1 MAARLVRIPPEPR
14 VAASRKMPT
23 YAEASAELEQI
34 LEKIE
39 AGEVDVD
46 EVVTLVRRG
55 AELIRFCRERLDAA
69 RLEVG
74 KVVADLDA
82 LEKEAAR
89 EDDAAEDDEGEAE
102 EESNDDSEAA
112 DTARNKL
119 PF

>member
-1 MAARLVRIPPEPR
+1 MAT
-14 VAASRKMPT
+14 SKKNPT

-46 EVVTLVRRG
+46 EVVALVRRG

-82 LEKEAAR
+82 LEQEQAGGADEE
-89 EDDAAEDDEGEAE
+89 EDEEDDEDEAKDE
-102 EESNDDSEAA
+102 PHPPRG
-112 DTARNKL
+112 DTFGGKL

>member
-1 MAARLVRIPPEPR
+1 
-14 VAASRKMPT
+14 VATSRKMPT

-39 AGEVDVD
+39 TGAVDVD

-82 LEKEAAR
+82 LERDTASDAAADD
-89 EDDAAEDDEGEAE
+89 EEEDDDAADEEPAEDVAGG
-102 EESNDDSEAA
+102 
-112 DTARNKL
+112 KL

>member
-1 MAARLVRIPPEPR
+1 M
-14 VAASRKMPT
+14 AASRKTPT
-23 YAEASAELEQI
+23 YAEASAELEEI

-39 AGEVDVD
+39 TGEADVD
-46 EVVTLVRRG
+46 EVVALVRRG

-82 LEKEAAR
+82 LEKEAAGDVADD
-89 EDDAAEDDEGEAE
+89 EDEEEDEESGDDA
-102 EESNDDSEAA
+102 EAA
-112 DTARNKL
+112 AGGKL

>member
-1 MAARLVRIPPEPR
+1 M
-14 VAASRKMPT
+14 AASRKMPS

-82 LEKEAAR
+82 LEKEAPCEVGAQ
-89 EDDAAEDDEGEAE
+89 DGDADEAE
-102 EESNDDSEAA
+102 EQDEDEAETEDRA
-112 DTARNKL
+112 GGKL

>member
-1 MAARLVRIPPEPR
+1 M
-14 VAASRKMPT
+14 AASRKMPT

-39 AGEVDVD
+39 TGAVDVD

-82 LEKEAAR
+82 LEQDTAGDAAAADDDEDEDEDEAET
-89 EDDAAEDDEGEAE
+89 EDDAATEDRAGG
-102 EESNDDSEAA
+102 
-112 DTARNKL
+112 KL

>member
-1 MAARLVRIPPEPR
+1 VS
-14 VAASRKMPT
+14 ASRKTQT

-46 EVVTLVRRG
+46 EVVALVRRG
-55 AELIRFCRERLDAA
+55 TELIRLCRERLDAA

-82 LEKEAAR
+82 LEQAAAAGDAGEAAGDDG
-89 EDDAAEDDEGEAE
+89 EEDEDESPDDAPRGGAGG
-102 EESNDDSEAA
+102 
-112 DTARNKL
+112 RL

>member
-1 MAARLVRIPPEPR
+1 
-14 VAASRKMPT
+14 VAASRKTPT
-23 YAEASAELEQI
+23 YAEASAELEEI

-39 AGEVDVD
+39 TGEADVD
-46 EVVTLVRRG
+46 EVVALVRRG

-82 LEKEAAR
+82 LEKEAAGDVADD
-89 EDDAAEDDEGEAE
+89 EDEEEDEESGDDA
-102 EESNDDSEAA
+102 EAA
-112 DTARNKL
+112 AGGKL

>member
-1 MAARLVRIPPEPR
+1 
-14 VAASRKMPT
+14 MPT

-39 AGEVDVD
+39 TGAVDVD

-82 LEKEAAR
+82 LEQDTAGDAAAADDDEDEDEDEAET
-89 EDDAAEDDEGEAE
+89 EDDAATEDRAGG
-102 EESNDDSEAA
+102 
-112 DTARNKL
+112 KL

>member
-1 MAARLVRIPPEPR
+1 MAA
-14 VAASRKMPT
+14 SKKNPT
-23 YAEASAELEQI
+23 YAEAAAELEQI

-46 EVVTLVRRG
+46 EVVVLVRRG

-82 LEKEAAR
+82 LEAEQAGAAAK
-89 EDDAAEDDEGEAE
+89 DEDDEEETAVIRDEAE
-102 EESNDDSEAA
+102 PRRKPSAGE
-112 DTARNKL
+112 L

>member
-1 MAARLVRIPPEPR
+1 M
-14 VAASRKMPT
+14 AASRKTPT
-23 YAEASAELEQI
+23 YAEASAELEEI

-39 AGEVDVD
+39 TGEADVD
-46 EVVTLVRRG
+46 EVVALVRRG

-82 LEKEAAR
+82 LEKEAAG
-89 EDDAAEDDEGEAE
+89 EADDADEEEEE
-102 EESNDDSEAA
+102 EESGDDAEAA
-112 DTARNKL
+112 AGGKL

>member
-1 MAARLVRIPPEPR
+1 MAT
-14 VAASRKMPT
+14 SKKNPT

-39 AGEVDVD
+39 TGEADVD
-46 EVVTLVRRG
+46 EVVGLVRRG

-82 LEKEAAR
+82 LEKEQAGDAEEDEDEGD
-89 EDDAAEDDEGEAE
+89 EDDDAPPPR
-102 EESNDDSEAA
+102 A
-112 DTARNKL
+112 DPVGGKL

>member
-1 MAARLVRIPPEPR
+1 
-14 VAASRKMPT
+14 VAASKKSPT
-23 YAEASAELEQI
+23 YAEAAAELEQI

-46 EVVTLVRRG
+46 ELVSLVRRG

-82 LEKEAAR
+82 LEAEQAGEAGAEEDEEEED
-89 EDDAAEDDEGEAE
+89 EDDDEEAE
-102 EESNDDSEAA
+102 EKPEPRG
-112 DTARNKL
+112 DTFGGKL

>member
-1 MAARLVRIPPEPR
+1 
-14 VAASRKMPT
+14 VASSKKNPT

-34 LEKIE
+34 LEKVE

-46 EVVTLVRRG
+46 EVVALVRRG

-82 LEKEAAR
+82 LEQEQAGG
-89 EDDAAEDDEGEAE
+89 EAEDEEDEGEELE
-102 EESNDDSEAA
+102 EEEKPAPGRIAPESRVPRGGE
-112 DTARNKL
+112 L

>member
-1 MAARLVRIPPEPR
+1 
-14 VAASRKMPT
+14 VAASKKSPT
-23 YAEASAELEQI
+23 YAEAAAELEQI

-46 EVVTLVRRG
+46 ELVALVRRG

-82 LEKEAAR
+82 LEAEQAGGAAEEDEE
-89 EDDAAEDDEGEAE
+89 EDDDDVDEKPEPRG
-102 EESNDDSEAA
+102 
-112 DTARNKL
+112 DTFGGKL

>member
-1 MAARLVRIPPEPR
+1 MAT
-14 VAASRKMPT
+14 SKKNPT
-23 YAEASAELEQI
+23 YAEAAAELEQI

-46 EVVTLVRRG
+46 EVVALVRRG

-82 LEKEAAR
+82 LEQDQAGD
-89 EDDAAEDDEGEAE
+89 EDE
-102 EESNDDSEAA
+102 EEDEADEAVPPERPARGDSHG
-112 DTARNKL
+112 KL

>member
-1 MAARLVRIPPEPR
+1 
-14 VAASRKMPT
+14 VAASRKTPT
-23 YAEASAELEQI
+23 YAEASAELEEI

-39 AGEVDVD
+39 TGEADVD
-46 EVVTLVRRG
+46 EVVALVRRG

-82 LEKEAAR
+82 LEKEAA
-89 EDDAAEDDEGEAE
+89 GEAE
-102 EESNDDSEAA
+102 DADEEEEEEESGDDAEAA
-112 DTARNKL
+112 AGGKL

>member
-1 MAARLVRIPPEPR
+1 
-14 VAASRKMPT
+14 VAASRKTPT
-23 YAEASAELEQI
+23 YAEASAELEEI

-39 AGEVDVD
+39 TGEADVD
-46 EVVTLVRRG
+46 EVVALVRRG

-82 LEKEAAR
+82 LEKEAA
-89 EDDAAEDDEGEAE
+89 GEAE
-102 EESNDDSEAA
+102 DADEEAEEGSDDAEAA
-112 DTARNKL
+112 AGGKL

>member
-1 MAARLVRIPPEPR
+1 M
-14 VAASRKMPT
+14 AASRKMPT

-39 AGEVDVD
+39 TGEVDVD

-82 LEKEAAR
+82 LEQDTAGDADAADDDEDEADEEEA
-89 EDDAAEDDEGEAE
+89 EDDAPAEDRAGG
-102 EESNDDSEAA
+102 
-112 DTARNKL
+112 KL

>member
-1 MAARLVRIPPEPR
+1 

-39 AGEVDVD
+39 TGAVDVD

-82 LEKEAAR
+82 LEQDTAGDAAAADDDEDEDEDEAET
-89 EDDAAEDDEGEAE
+89 EDDAATEDRAGG
-102 EESNDDSEAA
+102 
-112 DTARNKL
+112 KL

>member
-1 MAARLVRIPPEPR
+1 M
-14 VAASRKMPT
+14 AASRKTPT
-23 YAEASAELEQI
+23 YAEASAELEEI

-39 AGEVDVD
+39 TGEADVD
-46 EVVTLVRRG
+46 EVVALVRRG

-82 LEKEAAR
+82 LEKEAAG
-89 EDDAAEDDEGEAE
+89 EADDAGEDEEE
-102 EESNDDSEAA
+102 EESGDDAEA
-112 DTARNKL
+112 TAGGKL

>member
-1 MAARLVRIPPEPR
+1 
-14 VAASRKMPT
+14 VAASKKSPT
-23 YAEASAELEQI
+23 YAEAATELEQI

-46 EVVTLVRRG
+46 ELVALVRRG

-82 LEKEAAR
+82 LEAEQAGGAGGEEDEEH
-89 EDDAAEDDEGEAE
+89 EDDDQEAE
-102 EESNDDSEAA
+102 EKPEPRG
-112 DTARNKL
+112 DTFGGKL